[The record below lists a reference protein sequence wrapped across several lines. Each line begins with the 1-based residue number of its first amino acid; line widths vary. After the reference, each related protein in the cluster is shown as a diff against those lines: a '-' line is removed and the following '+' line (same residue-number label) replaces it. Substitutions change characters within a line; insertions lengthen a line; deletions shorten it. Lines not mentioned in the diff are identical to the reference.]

1 MMLIPGKK
9 IIFGYQKILRKKK
22 NKEYENIKENKIQ
35 LKIVKNLRIFK
46 LSTIYIKQLK

>member
-9 IIFGYQKILRKKK
+9 NYLWLSENTKKKK

-46 LSTIYIKQLK
+46 LSNIYIK